1 MNLGDLRQIKIW
13 LQLIDGLLAGAAM
26 VAAYYIRVHLLPDIL
41 PLESREIGEFALY
54 VPYIAL
60 MAFLAP
66 LVLSRRG
73 LYRHFSG
80 RGRKA
85 NLTAMLEASLILFL
99 VGVSVIFF
107 FKQSPSRIVFIVF
120 VPTFFLFLLF
130 REEIFFRFR
139 LFRRQAEHY
148 SVRLLLVTESPEGSD
163 RWINLFSDA
172 PVGVRITRTFPAE
185 SGSIAD
191 FTKALHEDSA
201 GIVLFEVGTRH
212 MNWTAQAIKA
222 CEEEGVEAWLSTDFV
237 GTQLARA
244 HFEEI
249 MNRNLLVFRS
259 TRAGTW
265 QSVAKVLLDRVAAT
279 ILLVLLSPLLFLIW
293 IAIKLESPG
302 PVLFKQRRSGRHGD
316 PFTMYKFRTMHSDA
330 EMRKAELEA
339 LNEMS
344 GPVFKIKKDPRVTRV
359 GAFLRFTSLDEL
371 PQLLNVFLGQMSL
384 VGPRPLPTYETLAMT
399 ANTQRRRLS
408 VTPGM
413 TCLWQISGRNEVK
426 DFSDWV
432 RLDLEYIDQWS
443 LWLDFQILLRTIPAV
458 LFGRG
463 AR

>member
-13 LQLIDGLLAGAAM
+13 LQLIDGLLAGIAM

-41 PLESREIGEFALY
+41 PLESREIGEFGLY
-54 VPYIAL
+54 VPYIAM
-60 MAFLAP
+60 MAVLAP

-120 VPTFFLFLLF
+120 VPAFFLLLLL

-139 LFRRQAEHY
+139 IFRRQAEHY

-237 GTQLARA
+237 GTQIARA
-244 HFEEI
+244 QFEEI

-265 QSVAKVLLDRVAAT
+265 QSVAKALLDRIT
-279 ILLVLLSPLLFLIW
+279 STLLLILLSPLFLLIW
-293 IAIKLESPG
+293 IAIKWESPG
-302 PVLFKQRRSGRHGD
+302 PVFFKQRRSGRHGD

-359 GAFLRFTSLDEL
+359 GSFLRFTSLDEL
-371 PQLLNVFLGQMSL
+371 PQLINVFLGQMSL

-399 ANTQRRRLS
+399 ANAQRRRLS

-413 TCLWQISGRNEVK
+413 TCLWQISGRNEVT
-426 DFSDWV
+426 DFADWV

>member
-13 LQLIDGLLAGAAM
+13 LQLIDGLLAGIAM

-54 VPYIAL
+54 VPYIAM
-60 MAFLAP
+60 MAALAP

-99 VGVSVIFF
+99 IGVSVIFF
-107 FKQSPSRIVFIVF
+107 FKQSPSRIVFILF
-120 VPTFFLFLLF
+120 IPIFFFLLLF

-201 GIVLFEVGTRH
+201 GIVLFEVSTRL

-237 GTQLARA
+237 GTQIARA
-244 HFEEI
+244 QFEEI
-249 MNRNLLVFRS
+249 MNRNLLVFRP

-265 QSVAKVLLDRVAAT
+265 QSVTKALLDRIT
-279 ILLVLLSPLLFLIW
+279 STLLLILLSPLFLLIW
-293 IAIKLESPG
+293 IAIKLESTG
-302 PVLFKQRRSGRHGD
+302 PVFFRQRRSGRHGD

-371 PQLLNVFLGQMSL
+371 PQLFNVFLGHMSL

-399 ANTQRRRLS
+399 ANAQRRRLS
-408 VTPGM
+408 VTPGI
-413 TCLWQISGRNEVK
+413 TCLWQVSGRNEVT
-426 DFSDWV
+426 DFADWV

>member
-1 MNLGDLRQIKIW
+1 MNLGDVRQIKIW
-13 LQLIDGLLAGAAM
+13 LQLLDGLFAGAAM
-26 VAAYYIRVHLLPDIL
+26 VAAYYVRVHWLPGIL
-41 PLESREIGEFALY
+41 PLESREIGDFSLY
-54 VPYIAL
+54 IPYIAL

-85 NLTAMLEASLILFL
+85 NWAAMFEAGLILFL

-107 FKQSPSRIVFIVF
+107 FRQSPSRIVFIVF
-120 VPTFFLFLLF
+120 VPIFFLFLLL
-130 REEIFFRFR
+130 REELFFRFR
-139 LFRRQAEHY
+139 LLRRQAEHY
-148 SVRLLLVTESPEGSD
+148 SVRLMLVTESAEGAD

-172 PVGVRITRTFPAE
+172 PVGIRITRTFPAD
-185 SGSIAD
+185 SGSIQE
-191 FTKALHEDSA
+191 FTQALHDDSA
-201 GIVLFEVGTRH
+201 GIVLFEVGTRQ

-237 GTQLARA
+237 GTQIARA
-244 HFEEI
+244 QFEEI
-249 MNRNLLVFRS
+249 MNRNLLVFRP

-265 QSVAKVLLDRVAAT
+265 QSVAKILFDRMAAT
-279 ILLVLLSPLLFLIW
+279 LLLALLFPLFLVIW

-302 PVLFKQRRSGRHGD
+302 PALFRQRRSGRHGD
-316 PFTMYKFRTMHSDA
+316 PFTMFKFRTMHSDA
-330 EMRKAELEA
+330 EMRKAELDA

-371 PQLLNVFLGQMSL
+371 PQLINVFLGQMSL

-426 DFSDWV
+426 DFADWV

>member
-1 MNLGDLRQIKIW
+1 MNLGDVRQIRIW
-13 LQLIDGLLAGAAM
+13 LQLVDGLLAGLAM
-26 VAAYYIRVHLLPDIL
+26 MAAYYVRVHLLPDVL
-41 PLESREIGEFALY
+41 PLESREIGEFQLY
-54 VPYIAL
+54 IPYIAM
-60 MAFLAP
+60 MAILAP

-85 NLTAMLEASLILFL
+85 NWAAMFEAGLILFL
-99 VGVSVIFF
+99 IGVSVIFF

-120 VPTFFLFLLF
+120 VPIFFLFLLL
-130 REEIFFRFR
+130 REEFFFRFR
-139 LFRRQAEHY
+139 LYRREAEHY
-148 SVRLLLVTESPEGSD
+148 SVRLMLVTESTENAD

-172 PVGVRITRTFPAE
+172 PVGIRVTRTFPAE
-185 SGSIAD
+185 SGSIPD
-191 FTKALHEDSA
+191 FTQALHEDSA

-212 MNWTAQAIKA
+212 MNWAAQAIKA

-237 GTQLARA
+237 GTQIARA
-244 HFEEI
+244 QFEEI

-265 QSVAKVLLDRVAAT
+265 QSVAKALFDRMVSTLLL
-279 ILLVLLSPLLFLIW
+279 ILLSPFFLLIW

-302 PVLFKQRRSGRHGD
+302 PALFRQRRSGRHGD
-316 PFTMYKFRTMHSDA
+316 PFTMYKFRTMQTDA

-359 GAFLRFTSLDEL
+359 GSFLRFTSLDEL

-399 ANTQRRRLS
+399 GNAQRRRLS
-408 VTPGM
+408 VSPGM

-426 DFSDWV
+426 DFGDWV
-432 RLDLEYIDQWS
+432 RMDLEYIDQWS

>member
-1 MNLGDLRQIKIW
+1 MNLGDVRQIKIW
-13 LQLIDGLLAGAAM
+13 LQLIDGLIAGAAM
-26 VAAYYIRVHLLPDIL
+26 VAAYLIRVYLLPDIL
-41 PLESREIGEFALY
+41 PLESREIGEFTLY
-54 VPYIAL
+54 IPYIAL
-60 MAFLAP
+60 MAILAP
-66 LVLSRRG
+66 LLLSRRG

-85 NLTAMLEASLILFL
+85 NLNAMLEASLILFL
-99 VGVSVIFF
+99 VGVSVVFF
-107 FKQSPSRIVFIVF
+107 FKQSPSRIVFILF
-120 VPTFFLFLLF
+120 IPIFFLLLLL
-130 REEIFFRFR
+130 REEVFLRFR

-148 SVRLLLVTESPEGSD
+148 SVRLLLVTESTQSSD

-172 PVGVRITRTFPAE
+172 PVGVRVTRTFPVE
-185 SGSIAD
+185 SGSMED
-191 FTKALHEDSA
+191 FIQALHDDSA

-222 CEEEGVEAWLSTDFV
+222 CEEEGIEAWLSTDFV

-244 HFEEI
+244 QFEEI

-265 QSVAKVLLDRVAAT
+265 QSVAKALLDRVAST
-279 ILLVLLSPLLFLIW
+279 LLLILLSPLFLLIW

-302 PVLFKQRRSGRHGD
+302 PVFFRQRRSGRHGD

-371 PQLLNVFLGQMSL
+371 PQLINVFLGQMSL

-399 ANTQRRRLS
+399 ANNQRRRLS

>member
-26 VAAYYIRVHLLPDIL
+26 VAAYYIRVHLLPDFL

-120 VPTFFLFLLF
+120 VPTFFFFLLF

-279 ILLVLLSPLLFLIW
+279 MLLVLLSPLLFLIW

>member
-13 LQLIDGLLAGAAM
+13 LQLIDGLLAGIAM

-41 PLESREIGEFALY
+41 PLESREIGEFGLY
-54 VPYIAL
+54 VPYIAM
-60 MAFLAP
+60 MALLAP

-120 VPTFFLFLLF
+120 VPAFFLLLLL

-139 LFRRQAEHY
+139 IFRRQAEHY

-172 PVGVRITRTFPAE
+172 PVGVRITRTFPVE

-237 GTQLARA
+237 GTQIARA
-244 HFEEI
+244 QFEEI

-265 QSVAKVLLDRVAAT
+265 QSVAKALLDRIT
-279 ILLVLLSPLLFLIW
+279 STLLLILLSPLFLLIW
-293 IAIKLESPG
+293 IAIKWESPG
-302 PVLFKQRRSGRHGD
+302 PVFFKQRRSGRHGD

-359 GAFLRFTSLDEL
+359 GSFLRFTSLDEL
-371 PQLLNVFLGQMSL
+371 PQLINVFLGQMSL

-399 ANTQRRRLS
+399 ANAQRRRLS

-413 TCLWQISGRNEVK
+413 TCLWQISGRNEVT
-426 DFSDWV
+426 DFADWV

>member
-120 VPTFFLFLLF
+120 VPTFFLFLFF

-172 PVGVRITRTFPAE
+172 PLGVRITRTFPAE

>member
-1 MNLGDLRQIKIW
+1 MNLGDLRQIRIW
-13 LQLIDGLLAGAAM
+13 LQLIDGLLAGIAM
-26 VAAYYIRVHLLPDIL
+26 LAAYYLRVHLLPGIL
-41 PLESREIGEFALY
+41 PLESREIGEFSIY

-60 MAFLAP
+60 MAILAP
-66 LVLSRRG
+66 VVLSRRG

-80 RGRKA
+80 GGRKA

-107 FKQSPSRIVFIVF
+107 FKQSPSRIVFILF
-120 VPTFFLFLLF
+120 VPIFFFLLLF
-130 REEIFFRFR
+130 REEIFLRFR
-139 LFRRQAEHY
+139 LFRRMAERY

-185 SGSIAD
+185 SKSIED
-191 FTKALHEDSA
+191 FTQALHEDSV

-244 HFEEI
+244 QFEEI

-265 QSVAKVLLDRVAAT
+265 QSVAKVLFDRIVST
-279 ILLVLLSPLLFLIW
+279 LLLLLLSPVFLLIW

-302 PVLFKQRRSGRHGD
+302 PALFRQRRSGRHGD
-316 PFTMYKFRTMHSDA
+316 PFTMFKFRTMHSNA
-330 EMRKAELEA
+330 EVRKAELDS

-359 GAFLRFTSLDEL
+359 GSFLRFTSLDEL
-371 PQLLNVFLGQMSL
+371 PQLINVFLGQMSL

-399 ANTQRRRLS
+399 ANAQRRRLS
-408 VTPGM
+408 VSPGM

-443 LWLDFQILLRTIPAV
+443 LWLDLQILLRTIPAV

>member
-1 MNLGDLRQIKIW
+1 MNLGDVRQIRIW

-26 VAAYYIRVHLLPDIL
+26 VAAFYIRVHLLPGLL
-41 PLESREIGEFALY
+41 PLESREIEDFSVY
-54 VPYIAL
+54 VPYIAM
-60 MAFLAP
+60 MAILAP

-85 NLTAMLEASLILFL
+85 NWASMFETGLILFL

-120 VPTFFLFLLF
+120 VPIFFLFLLL
-130 REEIFFRFR
+130 REELFFRFR
-139 LFRRQAEHY
+139 LFRRQADHY
-148 SVRLLLVTESPEGSD
+148 SVRLMLVTESTEGAD

-172 PVGVRITRTFPAE
+172 PVGIQITRTFPVD
-185 SGSIAD
+185 SGSIQE
-191 FTKALHEDSA
+191 FTQALHEDSA

-237 GTQLARA
+237 GTQIARA

-265 QSVAKVLLDRVAAT
+265 QSVAKVLFDRIASA
-279 ILLVLLSPLLFLIW
+279 LLLLLLSPLLLLIW
-293 IAIKLESPG
+293 VAIKLESAG
-302 PVLFKQRRSGRHGD
+302 PALFKQRRSGRHGD

-330 EMRKAELEA
+330 EMRKAELDA

-408 VTPGM
+408 VSPGM

>member
-1 MNLGDLRQIKIW
+1 MNLGDVRQIRIW
-13 LQLIDGLLAGAAM
+13 LQLVDGLLAGLAM
-26 VAAYYIRVHLLPDIL
+26 MAAYYVRVHLLPDVL
-41 PLESREIGEFALY
+41 PLESREIGEFQLY
-54 VPYIAL
+54 IPYIAM
-60 MAFLAP
+60 MAILAP
-66 LVLSRRG
+66 LELSRRG

-85 NLTAMLEASLILFL
+85 NWAAMFEAGLILFL
-99 VGVSVIFF
+99 IGVSVIFF

-120 VPTFFLFLLF
+120 VPIFFLFLLL
-130 REEIFFRFR
+130 REELFFRFR
-139 LFRRQAEHY
+139 VYRREAEHY
-148 SVRLLLVTESPEGSD
+148 SVRLMLVTESADGAD
-163 RWINLFSDA
+163 RWVNLFSDA
-172 PVGVRITRTFPAE
+172 PVGIRVTRTFPVE
-185 SGSIAD
+185 SGPIED

-237 GTQLARA
+237 GTQIARA
-244 HFEEI
+244 QFEEI
-249 MNRNLLVFRS
+249 MSRNLLVFRA

-265 QSVAKVLLDRVAAT
+265 QAVAKVLIDRIAST
-279 ILLVLLSPLLFLIW
+279 LLLLLLSPLLLLIW

-302 PVLFKQRRSGRHGD
+302 PALFRQRRSGRHGD
-316 PFTMYKFRTMHSDA
+316 PFTMYKFRTMQTDA

-359 GAFLRFTSLDEL
+359 GSFLRFTSLDEL

-399 ANTQRRRLS
+399 GNAQRRRLS
-408 VTPGM
+408 VSPGM

-426 DFSDWV
+426 DFGDWV

>member
-13 LQLIDGLLAGAAM
+13 LQLIDGLLAGIAM

-54 VPYIAL
+54 VPYIAM
-60 MAFLAP
+60 MAVLAP

-120 VPTFFLFLLF
+120 VPAFFLLLLL

-139 LFRRQAEHY
+139 IFRRQAEHY

-237 GTQLARA
+237 GTQIARA
-244 HFEEI
+244 QFEEI

-265 QSVAKVLLDRVAAT
+265 QSVAKALLDRIT
-279 ILLVLLSPLLFLIW
+279 STLLLILLSPLFLLIW

-302 PVLFKQRRSGRHGD
+302 PVFFKQRRSGRHGD

-359 GAFLRFTSLDEL
+359 GSFLRFTSLDEL
-371 PQLLNVFLGQMSL
+371 PQLINVFLGQMSL

-399 ANTQRRRLS
+399 ANAQRRRLS

-413 TCLWQISGRNEVK
+413 TCLWQISGRNEVT
-426 DFSDWV
+426 DFADWV

>member
-1 MNLGDLRQIKIW
+1 MNLGDVRQIKIW
-13 LQLIDGLLAGAAM
+13 LQLIDGLLASAAF
-26 VAAYYIRVHLLPDIL
+26 VAAYYLRVHVLPGIL
-41 PLESREIGEFALY
+41 PLESREIGDFRIY
-54 VPYIAL
+54 IPYIAML
-60 MAFLAP
+60 GFLAP

-73 LYRHFSG
+73 LYQHFSG

-85 NLTAMLEASLILFL
+85 NWSAMFEAGLILFL
-99 VGVSVIFF
+99 IGVSVIFF
-107 FKQSPSRIVFIVF
+107 FKQSPSRVVFILF
-120 VPTFFLFLLF
+120 VPVFFLLLLL

-139 LFRRQAEHY
+139 LFRRQTEHY
-148 SVRLLLVTESPEGSD
+148 SVRLLLVTDSPEGSD
-163 RWINLFSDA
+163 RWVNLFSDA
-172 PVGVRITRTFPAE
+172 PVGIRVTRTFAAE
-185 SGSIAD
+185 SGPIQE
-191 FTKALHEDSA
+191 FTKALHDDSA
-201 GIVLFEVGTRH
+201 GIVLFDVGTRH

-222 CEEEGVEAWLSTDFV
+222 CEEEGIEAWLSTDFV
-237 GTQLARA
+237 GTQIARA

-265 QSVAKVLLDRVAAT
+265 QSVAKVLFDRFAAS
-279 ILLVLLSPLLFLIW
+279 LLLLLLSPLLILVW
-293 IAIKLESPG
+293 VAIKLESPG
-302 PVLFKQRRSGRHGD
+302 PALFRQRRSGRHGD

-344 GPVFKIKKDPRVTRV
+344 GPVFKIRKDPRVTRV

-371 PQLLNVFLGQMSL
+371 PQLINVFLGHMSL

-399 ANTQRRRLS
+399 ANNQRRRLS

-443 LWLDFQILLRTIPAV
+443 LWLDFQILIRTIPAV

>member
-1 MNLGDLRQIKIW
+1 MNLGDVRQIKIW
-13 LQLIDGLLAGAAM
+13 LQLIDGLLAATAFI
-26 VAAYYIRVHLLPDIL
+26 VAYYLRVHILPGIL
-41 PLESREIGEFALY
+41 PLESREIGEFQIY
-54 VPYIAL
+54 IPYTG
-60 MAFLAP
+60 MMGFLAP

-85 NLTAMLEASLILFL
+85 NWAAMFEAGLILFL
-99 VGVSVIFF
+99 IGVSVIFF
-107 FKQSPSRIVFIVF
+107 FKQSPSRIVFILF
-120 VPTFFLFLLF
+120 VPIFFFFLFL
-130 REEIFFRFR
+130 REEFLFRFR
-139 LFRRQAEHY
+139 LFRRQTEHY
-148 SVRLLLVTESPEGSD
+148 SVRLLLVTDSPEGSD

-172 PVGVRITRTFPAE
+172 PVGIRVTRTFRAE
-185 SGSIAD
+185 SGSIQD
-191 FTKALHEDSA
+191 FAEALHEDSA
-201 GIVLFEVGTRH
+201 GIALFDVSTRH

-222 CEEEGVEAWLSTDFV
+222 CEEEGIEAWLSTDFV
-237 GTQLARA
+237 GTQIARA
-244 HFEEI
+244 QFEEI

-265 QSVAKVLLDRVAAT
+265 QFVAKVLIDRIAST
-279 ILLVLLSPLLFLIW
+279 FLLLLLSPLLLVIW
-293 IAIKLESPG
+293 IAIKLESSG
-302 PVLFKQRRSGRHGD
+302 PALFRQRRSGRHGD

-330 EMRKAELEA
+330 EMRKAELES

-371 PQLLNVFLGQMSL
+371 PQLINVFLGHMSL

-399 ANTQRRRLS
+399 ANAQRRRLS

-443 LWLDFQILLRTIPAV
+443 LWLDFQILLQTIPAV